1 MRLPHSRQ
9 MNRRFPIAVCLTIAT
24 LGSCA
29 VPSTHVATP
38 SSPRTDPPPAIV
50 PRPVATASAPAT
62 VPPCVSA
69 PAIVASAERADQAMR
84 EIATTNSIGDA
95 HAAAARLAELL
106 RQLLPSDTDGPPDGP
121 IAALITRSGAAA
133 AELDTVALGGL
144 ATWSRPRERYDQW
157 RAVLAAW
164 RPDRNTMPQLPSHLL
179 RALGWVTLVARSD
192 DLGAARGLASAH
204 GVIHTGLVL
213 DAAQTV
219 ATRAQAA
226 CP

>member
-1 MRLPHSRQ
+1 MD
-9 MNRRFPIAVCLTIAT
+9 RRFAIAVCLTIAT

-29 VPSTHVATP
+29 VPSTRVAAP
-38 SSPRTDPPPAIV
+38 SSPWTDPPPAIV
-50 PRPVATASAPAT
+50 PGPLATVTAPAT
-62 VPPCVSA
+62 APPCVSA
-69 PAIVASAERADQAMR
+69 AAIVASAERADQAMR
-84 EIATTNSIGDA
+84 EIATTSPIDDA
-95 HAAAARLAELL
+95 HATSARLAEIL

-121 IAALITRSGAAA
+121 IAALITGSGAAA
-133 AELDTVALGGL
+133 AELDSVALGGL

-179 RALGWVTLVARSD
+179 RALGWATLVARSD
-192 DLGAARGLASAH
+192 DLSAARGLASAH

-213 DAAQTV
+213 DATRTV
-219 ATRAQAA
+219 AARAQAA